1 MSPSEEL
8 SEPGIIGFL
17 WRLHHA
23 GISII
28 KRTGWGQGGAENVKI
43 ESWFCLSCDQPSSRN
58 LRRVALLE

>member
-23 GISII
+23 SISII
-28 KRTGWGQGGAENVKI
+28 KRTGWGQGELKMSRLNHGFVFPVTSPHPATYAE
-43 ESWFCLSCDQPSSRN
+43 
-58 LRRVALLE
+58 LLY